1 MATTAERIISDIR
14 GTIMSRLENEGY
26 LMRGDLIEIFDS
38 HRMDWR
44 TIAGDTEA
52 SFTISGIKLSQL
64 PKPHISIDHTSQTVL
79 RFNYPSGDIEQTMTV
94 RGFA

>member
-1 MATTAERIISDIR
+1 MATAEGIISDIR
-14 GTIMSRLENEGY
+14 SSIMARLENDGY

-44 TIAGDTEA
+44 NIAGDTEA
-52 SFTISGIKLSQL
+52 TFTISGIRLSQL
-64 PKPHISIDHTSQTVL
+64 PKPHITIDHTSQTVL
-79 RFNYPSGDIEQTMTV
+79 RFNYPSGDIEQTMTI